1 MKSVVWRSV
10 LSFALVLAV
19 PAGAEGYKAPRNRLG
34 QPDLEGTWSYNSLT
48 RLERA
53 DRYSGVV
60 IGEAEARSIPPPP
73 LIPPDAIGQDETET
87 YDAEGLDLARI
98 NGEIR
103 TSWIVDPPDGRLPFT
118 AAGRA
123 RANAP
128 STFDGPETRTS
139 QERCLL
145 LPNVGP
151 PIATAI
157 YNNNLQ
163 ILQTRDHV
171 VFSMEMNHEA
181 RIIPL
186 GARSHGAVHRWMG
199 DSVGRWDGDTLVI
212 ETTHIIPGQGQ
223 RTSPAGRLYL
233 SPEAVVTERLRRIS
247 KTQILY
253 SYTVVDPANYTQ
265 RWRGEMPLTTTKGPI
280 FEYACHEGN
289 YSLPNILAGARREE
303 KAGVVAAGSAGTG
316 ASDGRR

>member
-1 MKSVVWRSV
+1 M
-10 LSFALVLAV
+10 LSLAFLVAT
-19 PAGAEGYKAPRNRLG
+19 PAAPQAYRPQHNRLG
-34 QPDLEGTWSYNSLT
+34 QPDLEGIWSYNSLT
-48 RLERA
+48 RLERP
-53 DRYSGVV
+53 DSYSGVV
-60 IGEAEARSIPPPP
+60 IGEAEAKAIAPLP
-73 LIPPDAIGQDETET
+73 LIPPDAVGQDESET
-87 YDAEGLDLARI
+87 YDPEGLGLARI

-123 RANAP
+123 RAQAAP
-128 STFDGPETRTS
+128 RFDGPETRTN

-163 ILQTRDHV
+163 IVQTRDHV
-171 VFSMEMNHEA
+171 VLSMEMNHEA

-186 GARSHGAVHRWMG
+186 GVRAHGVVPRWMG
-199 DSVGRWDGDTLVI
+199 DSVGWWDGDSLII
-212 ETTHIIPGQGQ
+212 ETTRIMPLQGQ
-223 RTSPAGRLYL
+223 RTSPAGKLYL
-233 SPEAVVTERLRRIS
+233 SPEAVVTERLKRIS
-247 KTQILY
+247 ESQILY

-265 RWRGEMPLTTTKGPI
+265 PWRGEMPLTATKGPI

-289 YSLPNILAGARREE
+289 YSLPNILAGARLEE
-303 KAGVVAAGSAGTG
+303 KTAAAAANVS
-316 ASDGRR
+316 R